1 MKVRWLT
8 SDGRADRRLKRT
20 RLTLGCPSRQLWRTA
35 EMGGFLPV
43 PICPTGHAYVLLA
56 ALGQRRDGR
65 QLIGLDRPSK
75 SGWKTRA
82 TRARGPRLLR
92 AASRWSSAIAAAA
105 RPRVTRPAACQL
117 DGFL

>member
-65 QLIGLDRPSK
+65 QLIGLDRFLEIGMGNTRDPSE
-75 SGWKTRA
+75 KTK
-82 TRARGPRLLR
+82 
-92 AASRWSSAIAAAA
+92 IAAGCLPVGS
-105 RPRVTRPAACQL
+105 PRSPLPRGRA
-117 DGFL
+117 